1 MADTDERLH
10 ATAAARNGEAILQVL
25 KAMHQPGLRILE
37 IASGP
42 GQHGALFA
50 QAMPDIF
57 WQASDPDPRM
67 RASEQAWG
75 EGLENMPSPL
85 DLNVLKP
92 QWWKAVENPVD
103 MMLCVNMIHCAS
115 KDTIEGLLA
124 GAGRLLEPGSALL
137 LYGPFT
143 FNGMH
148 SVDSNKNFDRML
160 RQQNAEWGVRD
171 LNDIAVA
178 GQKHAM
184 FYERFVEMP
193 SNNHILV
200 LRRQGT
206 LQEDTPI

>member
-1 MADTDERLH
+1 MVDTDERLH

-37 IASGP
+37 IGSGP
-42 GQHGALFA
+42 GQHAALFA
-50 QAMPDIF
+50 QAMPGIF
-57 WQASDPDPRM
+57 WQPSDPDPSM

-75 EGLENMPSPL
+75 EGLDNLAAPL
-85 DLNVLKP
+85 DLNVLEP
-92 QWWKAVENPVD
+92 QWWKAAKNPVD
-103 MMLCVNMIHCAS
+103 MMLSVNMLHCAA
-115 KDTIEGLLA
+115 KEAIDGLLA
-124 GAGRLLEPGSALL
+124 GAGRLLEPGSVLL

-160 RQQNAEWGVRD
+160 RQQNTQWGVRD

-184 FYERFVEMP
+184 VYERFVEMP